1 MFKKLQYIREE
12 IKKLIKSKTRL
23 IVLNE
28 DTFEEV
34 FSFRLNLMNL
44 FVSLS
49 LGAIFLIL
57 ITTIIIAFTPLREYI
72 PGYAS
77 TELKKGAT
85 ELAIKSDSLTMALK
99 MNERYINAIQK
110 VLTGKLEHAKFNKD
124 SIMAVVQKMPSDSEL
139 EASDAEMQLRTQV
152 KEDSKK

>member
-85 ELAIKSDSLTMALK
+85 ELAIKSDSLTAALK
-99 MNERYINAIQK
+99 MNDRYINAIQK

>member
-1 MFKKLQYIREE
+1 
-12 IKKLIKSKTRL
+12 LIKSKTRL

-85 ELAIKSDSLTMALK
+85 ELAIKSDSLTTALK

-139 EASDAEMQLRTQV
+139 EASGAEMQLRTQV